1 MAFDEIRE
9 KIFEAL
15 QGAKSQLDE
24 SELYQKVR
32 ERYELLPPIGQKAVL
47 AGLVLLFSYVLFQ
60 IPMAYYS
67 RASENLALFEE
78 NRDLVLD
85 LYRVKRKSA
94 AAPPAAPAMDNAMLE
109 SRARSAVTGA
119 RVQPEQIKAISFY
132 DNAGPR
138 ASRFIPKEIKQNGV
152 EIRLANLNLS
162 QIVDIGHGLSNLGAS
177 TKIVGFEVKPGAN
190 PGSYFDVIYKVVTF
204 DIPIP
209 APSAKGGSAKGK

>member
-9 KIFEAL
+9 KIFESL

-32 ERYELLPPIGQKAVL
+32 ERYELLPPVGQKAVL
-47 AGLVLLFSYVLFQ
+47 ALTIFLVGYVLFQ
-60 IPMAYYS
+60 VPMAYYS

-94 AAPPAAPAMDNAMLE
+94 SAPPAAPAMDNAMLE
-109 SRARSAVTGA
+109 SRARSAVMGA

-132 DNAGPR
+132 DNAGAR
-138 ASRFIPKEIKQNGV
+138 ASRFIPKEIRQNGV
-152 EIRLANLNLS
+152 EVRLANLNLT
-162 QIVDIGHGLSNLGAS
+162 QIVDIGHGLSNLGTS
-177 TKIVGFEVKPGAN
+177 TKIVGFEVKPGTN

-204 DIPIP
+204 DIPAP
-209 APSAKGGSAKGK
+209 APAAKGAGKSK

>member
-9 KIFEAL
+9 KIFESL

-32 ERYELLPPIGQKAVL
+32 ERYELLPPVGQKAVL
-47 AGLVLLFSYVLFQ
+47 ALTIFLVGYVLFQ
-60 IPMAYYS
+60 VPMAYYS

-94 AAPPAAPAMDNAMLE
+94 SAPPATPAMDNAMLE
-109 SRARSAVTGA
+109 SRARSAVMGA

-132 DNAGPR
+132 DNAGAR
-138 ASRFIPKEIKQNGV
+138 ASRS
-152 EIRLANLNLS
+152 RTCA
-162 QIVDIGHGLSNLGAS
+162 
-177 TKIVGFEVKPGAN
+177 
-190 PGSYFDVIYKVVTF
+190 
-204 DIPIP
+204 
-209 APSAKGGSAKGK
+209 GSASSTGSPSMSTRVCSSRDPIRRRWSRSRSIAGRARSATRR